1 MQHTIIEAL
10 MTIATFYALYAD
22 DIRVIAAT
30 NVFFNF
36 YK

>member
-1 MQHTIIEAL
+1 MSHSFVEAL

-30 NVFFNF
+30 NVIIKN
-36 YK
+36 